1 MIGIPHKMICNC
13 NNNSGS
19 SNPNPTPKQ
28 KFSADFGFVALLS
41 PKSSA
46 GSARVDAYTQV
57 LIKNISLDGE
67 EKEVEIELP
76 YGYAGLY
83 RIKGLYIMCDK
94 LGVTTT
100 ENAQKSPTV
109 HVNRTDMTQQTTLDN
124 LINVPQAPLK
134 YNTIGIIS
142 QGEWI
147 FEYDGTSSG
156 DYESKPTS
164 IKYKFTGDTSL
175 LYF

>member
-13 NNNSGS
+13 NNNGGS

-28 KFSADFGFVALLS
+28 KFSANFGFVALLS
-41 PKSSA
+41 PKSPT
-46 GSARVDAYTQV
+46 GVVAYTQV
-57 LIKNISLDGE
+57 LIKNISLDGSA
-67 EKEVEIELP
+67 KEIEIDLP
-76 YGYAGLY
+76 YGYAGLSS
-83 RIKGLYIMCDK
+83 IKALYIMCDK

-100 ENAQKSPTV
+100 QDTQKSLTA
-109 HVNRTDMTQQTTLDN
+109 HVNRTNMTEQTTLDN
-124 LINVPQAPLK
+124 LVYAQGAPLK
-134 YNTIGIIS
+134 YGGSRIEP

>member
-1 MIGIPHKMICNC
+1 MIGIPFKMICNC

-28 KFSADFGFVALLS
+28 TFSANFGFVALLS
-41 PKSSA
+41 PKSPT
-46 GSARVDAYTQV
+46 GVVAYTQV
-57 LIKNISLDGE
+57 LIKNISLDGGA
-67 EKEVEIELP
+67 KEIEIDLP
-76 YGYAGLY
+76 YGYAGLSS
-83 RIKGLYIMCDK
+83 IKALYIMCDK

-100 ENAQKSPTV
+100 QDTHKYPTA

-124 LINVPQAPLK
+124 LIYDSGAPLK
-134 YNTIGIIS
+134 YSSIGIEP

-156 DYESKPTS
+156 DYESKPTP

-175 LYF
+175 LFF

>member
-13 NNNSGS
+13 NNNGGS

-28 KFSADFGFVALLS
+28 TFSANFGFVALLS
-41 PKSSA
+41 PKSPT
-46 GSARVDAYTQV
+46 GVVAYTQV
-57 LIKNISLDGE
+57 LIKNISLDG
-67 EKEVEIELP
+67 KTKEIEIDLP
-76 YGYAGLY
+76 YGYAGLSG
-83 RIKGLYIMCDK
+83 IKALYIMCDK

-100 ENAQKSPTV
+100 QDTHKHRTA

-124 LINVPQAPLK
+124 LIYDSGAPLK
-134 YNTIGIIS
+134 DDGLRTEP

-156 DYESKPTS
+156 DYESKPTP
-164 IKYKFTGDTSL
+164 IKYKFIGDTSL
-175 LYF
+175 LYY

>member
-1 MIGIPHKMICNC
+1 MIGIPFKMICNC
-13 NNNSGS
+13 NNNGGS

-28 KFSADFGFVALLS
+28 TFSADFGFVARLE
-41 PKSSA
+41 PKTPT
-46 GSARVDAYTQV
+46 GVIAYTQV
-57 LIKNISLDGE
+57 LIKNISLDGGA
-67 EKEVEIELP
+67 KEIEIDLP
-76 YGYAGLY
+76 YGYAGLSS
-83 RIKGLYIMCDK
+83 IKALYIMCDK

-100 ENAQKSPTV
+100 QDTQNAPTA
-109 HVNRTDMTQQTTLDN
+109 HVNRTNMTEQTTLDN
-124 LINVPQAPLK
+124 LIYAQSAPLK
-134 YNTIGIIS
+134 YSGIRIEP

-164 IKYKFTGDTSL
+164 IKYKFIGDTSL

>member
-1 MIGIPHKMICNC
+1 MIGIPFKMICNC
-13 NNNSGS
+13 NNSSGS

-28 KFSADFGFVALLS
+28 TFSANFGFVALLS
-41 PKSSA
+41 PKSPT
-46 GSARVDAYTQV
+46 GVVAYTQV
-57 LIKNISLDGE
+57 LIKNISLDG
-67 EKEVEIELP
+67 KTKEIEIDLP
-76 YGYAGLY
+76 YGYAGLSS
-83 RIKGLYIMCDK
+83 IKSLYIMCDK

-100 ENAQKSPTV
+100 QDTQKSPTA
-109 HVNRTDMTQQTTLDN
+109 HVNQTDMTQQTTLDN
-124 LINVPQAPLK
+124 LIYAQGAPLK
-134 YNTIGIIS
+134 YGGLRIEP

>member
-1 MIGIPHKMICNC
+1 MIGIPFKMICNC
-13 NNNSGS
+13 NNNGGS
-19 SNPNPTPKQ
+19 SNPNPTPK
-28 KFSADFGFVALLS
+28 KTFSANFGFVARLE
-41 PKSSA
+41 PKSPT
-46 GSARVDAYTQV
+46 GVIAYTQV
-57 LIKNISLDGE
+57 LIKNISLDGGA
-67 EKEVEIELP
+67 KEIEIDLP
-76 YGYAGLY
+76 YGYAGLSS
-83 RIKGLYIMCDK
+83 IKALYIMCDK

-100 ENAQKSPTV
+100 QDAQKSPTA
-109 HVNRTDMTQQTTLDN
+109 HVNRTNMTEQTTLDN
-124 LINVPQAPLK
+124 LVYAQSAPLK
-134 YNTIGIIS
+134 YSGIRIEP

>member
-1 MIGIPHKMICNC
+1 MIGIPFKMICNC
-13 NNNSGS
+13 NNNGGS

-28 KFSADFGFVALLS
+28 TFSANFGFVARLE
-41 PKSSA
+41 PKSP
-46 GSARVDAYTQV
+46 ARVVAYTQV

-67 EKEVEIELP
+67 TKEIEIELP
-76 YGYAGLY
+76 YGYAGLSGV
-83 RIKGLYIMCDK
+83 KALYIMCDK
-94 LGVTTT
+94 LGVKTT
-100 ENAQKSPTV
+100 ENARKSPTV

-124 LINVPQAPLK
+124 LIYAQGAPLK
-134 YNTIGIIS
+134 YGGLRIVP

>member
-13 NNNSGS
+13 NNNGGS

-28 KFSADFGFVALLS
+28 KFSADFGFVARLE
-41 PKSSA
+41 PKSPT
-46 GSARVDAYTQV
+46 GVIAYTQV
-57 LIKNISLDGE
+57 LIKNISLDGGA
-67 EKEVEIELP
+67 KEIEIDLP
-76 YGYAGLY
+76 YGYAGLSS
-83 RIKGLYIMCDK
+83 IKALYIMCDK

-100 ENAQKSPTV
+100 ENAKKSPTV

-124 LINVPQAPLK
+124 LIYDSGAPLK
-134 YNTIGIIS
+134 YSSSRIEP

>member
-1 MIGIPHKMICNC
+1 MIGIPFKMICNC
-13 NNNSGS
+13 NNNGGS

-28 KFSADFGFVALLS
+28 KFSANFGFVALLS
-41 PKSSA
+41 PKSAA
-46 GSARVDAYTQV
+46 GVDAYTQV

-76 YGYAGLY
+76 YGYAGLSK
-83 RIKGLYIMCDK
+83 IKALYIMCDK

-100 ENAQKSPTV
+100 QDTHKSPTA

-124 LINVPQAPLK
+124 LIYDSGAPLK

-164 IKYKFTGDTSL
+164 IKYKFIGDTSL

>member
-13 NNNSGS
+13 NNNGGS

-28 KFSADFGFVALLS
+28 KFSANFGFVALLS
-41 PKSSA
+41 PKSPA
-46 GSARVDAYTQV
+46 GVVAYTQV
-57 LIKNISLDGE
+57 LIKNISLDG
-67 EKEVEIELP
+67 KTKEIEIDLP
-76 YGYAGLY
+76 YGYAGLSS
-83 RIKGLYIMCDK
+83 IKSLYIMCDK

-100 ENAQKSPTV
+100 QDTQKSTTA
-109 HVNRTDMTQQTTLDN
+109 HVNQTDMTQQTTLDN
-124 LINVPQAPLK
+124 LIYAQGAPLK
-134 YNTIGIIS
+134 YGGLRIEP

>member
-13 NNNSGS
+13 NNNGGS

-28 KFSADFGFVALLS
+28 KFSADFGFVARLE
-41 PKSSA
+41 PKSPT
-46 GSARVDAYTQV
+46 GIIAYTQV
-57 LIKNISLDGE
+57 LIKNISLDGSA
-67 EKEVEIELP
+67 KEIEIDLP
-76 YGYAGLY
+76 YGYAGLSS
-83 RIKGLYIMCDK
+83 IKALYIMCDK
-94 LGVTTT
+94 LGVTTRQDT
-100 ENAQKSPTV
+100 QNAPTA
-109 HVNRTDMTQQTTLDN
+109 HVNRTNMTEQTTLDN
-124 LINVPQAPLK
+124 LIYAQSAPLK
-134 YNTIGIIS
+134 YSGIRIEP

-164 IKYKFTGDTSL
+164 IKYKFIGDTSL

>member
-1 MIGIPHKMICNC
+1 MIGIPFKMICNC
-13 NNNSGS
+13 NNSSGS

-28 KFSADFGFVALLS
+28 KFSANFGFVALLVPRS
-41 PKSSA
+41 PTGVA
-46 GSARVDAYTQV
+46 AYTQV

-76 YGYAGLY
+76 YGYAGLSK
-83 RIKGLYIMCDK
+83 IKALYIMCDK

-100 ENAQKSPTV
+100 QNTQKSPTA
-109 HVNRTDMTQQTTLDN
+109 HVNRTDMTKQTTLDN
-124 LINVPQAPLK
+124 LRDVPHAPLK
-134 YNTIGIIS
+134 YSSIGIEP

-164 IKYKFTGDTSL
+164 IKYKFIGDTSL

>member
-1 MIGIPHKMICNC
+1 MIGIPFKMICNC
-13 NNNSGS
+13 NNSSGS
-19 SNPNPTPKQ
+19 SNLNPTPKQ
-28 KFSADFGFVALLS
+28 KFSANFGFVARLE
-41 PKSSA
+41 PKSPT
-46 GSARVDAYTQV
+46 GVVAYTQV

-67 EKEVEIELP
+67 EKDIEIELP
-76 YGYAGLY
+76 YGYAGLSS
-83 RIKGLYIMCDK
+83 IKALYIMCDK

-100 ENAQKSPTV
+100 ENAQRSPTV
-109 HVNRTDMTQQTTLDN
+109 HTNQTDMTEQTTLDN
-124 LINVPQAPLK
+124 LIYAQGAPLK
-134 YNTIGIIS
+134 YGGLRIEP

>member
-1 MIGIPHKMICNC
+1 MIGIPFKMICNC
-13 NNNSGS
+13 NNSGGS
-19 SNPNPTPKQ
+19 GNTNPTPKQ
-28 KFSADFGFVALLS
+28 KFSANFGFVARIQ
-41 PKSSA
+41 PKTA
-46 GSARVDAYTQV
+46 TGVVAHTQV

-76 YGYAGLY
+76 YGYAGLSS
-83 RIKGLYIMCDK
+83 IKALYIMCDK
-94 LGVTTT
+94 LGVTAT
-100 ENAQKSPTV
+100 EDAQQFPTV
-109 HVNRTDMTQQTTLDN
+109 HTNQTDMTKQTTLDN
-124 LINVPQAPLK
+124 L
-134 YNTIGIIS
+134 IGIIS

-156 DYESKPTS
+156 DFESKPTS